1 MEFLLLG
8 FFTGLSLIL
17 AVGAQNIF
25 VIEQGLKKQYV
36 FLVCIIC
43 SLSDLLLIFL
53 GILLFHFFHQHFNL
67 FIELT
72 LNILLIIFLIFFVF
86 SKIKSIKRNISF
98 DSEVKDTSKINISLK
113 TLGFTYLNAHVYSD
127 TVFFLGNFSKNFL
140 LDEKIYFE
148 IIRKKTA
155 SLISSCCALG
165 ASASGVSK
173 DKINQLADFGEK
185 IGIAFQLKDDLFD
198 LMGSE
203 NDTGKNSGGDVKKN
217 MKTLPLIYSM
227 SNMKGADKRRLKKLL
242 KSKRKNNSILSEIHK
257 IIEDTGGVD
266 YAIGKLDEYS
276 NRALTSI
283 STYPDT
289 IYKTALINLVNFNKS
304 RVK

>member
-53 GILLFHFFHQHFNL
+53 GILLFHFFHQYFNL

-72 LNILLIIFLIFFVF
+72 LNILLIIFLIYFVF

-140 LDEKIYFE
+140 LDEKIYFGF
-148 IIRKKTA
+148 
-155 SLISSCCALG
+155 G
-165 ASASGVSK
+165 ASIASF
-173 DKINQLADFGEK
+173 IF
-185 IGIAFQLKDDLFD
+185 FF
-198 LMGSE
+198 
-203 NDTGKNSGGDVKKN
+203 
-217 MKTLPLIYSM
+217 
-227 SNMKGADKRRLKKLL
+227 LL
-242 KSKRKNNSILSEIHK
+242 GYL
-257 IIEDTGGVD
+257 
-266 YAIGKLDEYS
+266 
-276 NRALTSI
+276 
-283 STYPDT
+283 STYFSKYAQNDRVWKFINIFIIVFMSLLT
-289 IYKTALINLVNFNKS
+289 IYIIKETAYLI
-304 RVK
+304 